1 MATKQITGRQIPPFP
16 PEAAL
21 EYPSLSLPITI
32 QTQLLFFIEREK
44 KDGRHQ
50 TGQGDAKNDDDCRRS
65 VKW

>member
-44 KDGRHQ
+44 KGKKENLLLFCQ
-50 TGQGDAKNDDDCRRS
+50 
-65 VKW
+65 